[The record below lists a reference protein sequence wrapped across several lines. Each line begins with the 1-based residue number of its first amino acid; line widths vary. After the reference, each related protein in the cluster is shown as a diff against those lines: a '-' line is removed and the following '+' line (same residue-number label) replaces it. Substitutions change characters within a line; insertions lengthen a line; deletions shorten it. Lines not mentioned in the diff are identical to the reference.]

1 MIYIIHE
8 TLKERIPAAKLTTLT
23 DHQTFE
29 WWSDMEYV
37 KENEPWL
44 LNVGRNH
51 KIENLQ
57 FTRDVDSEW
66 LTYDIHSLDFIIDEL
81 KIDIAIV
88 NTCLT
93 HDGKKLKMIMA
104 ANDYQEYY

>member
-1 MIYIIHE
+1 MMYIIHE
-8 TLKERIPAAKLTTLT
+8 TLADIIPAARNALVT
-23 DHQTFE
+23 
-29 WWSDMEYV
+29 SDAGTKRE
-37 KENEPWL
+37 
-44 LNVGRNH
+44 R
-51 KIENLQ
+51 LQ
-57 FTRDVDSEW
+57 KR
-66 LTYDIHSLDFIIDEL
+66 LTYDIHNLASIVDEL

>member
-8 TLKERIPAAKLTTLT
+8 TLKDRIPAARSMLVTSNAGTG
-23 DHQTFE
+23 HEF
-29 WWSDMEYV
+29 
-37 KENEPWL
+37 
-44 LNVGRNH
+44 RH
-51 KIENLQ
+51 K
-57 FTRDVDSEW
+57 F
-66 LTYDIHSLDFIIDEL
+66 LTYDIHDLDFIIDEL

-93 HDGKKLKMIMA
+93 HEGKKLKMIMS